1 MKENK
6 NTPPEATSP
15 LETFGRQIADFIIN
29 SPCQLAID
37 IRKAVRGEAPPA
49 QTSQPSQ
56 TATAA
61 KTPPPAQTPKTS
73 RQPKLED
80 LGWVDNIEASRLLG
94 ITVRALQ
101 AHRLRGNI
109 PFSLIGNKVYFR
121 LEDIKQML
129 EKRYTG
135 HASTNATKGRDQ

>member
-6 NTPPEATSP
+6 NTPREATSP

-29 SPCQLAID
+29 SPCQLAAD

-49 QTSQPSQ
+49 QTPQPSQ

-61 KTPPPAQTPKTS
+61 KTPKTP
-73 RQPKLED
+73 RQPKLKD

-121 LEDIKQML
+121 LEDIKRML

-135 HASTNATKGRDQ
+135 HASTNDTKGGDQ

>member
-6 NTPPEATSP
+6 NTPREATSP

-49 QTSQPSQ
+49 QTPQPSQ

-61 KTPPPAQTPKTS
+61 KTPPPAKTPQTP
-73 RQPKLED
+73 RLPKLED
-80 LGWVDNIEASRLLG
+80 LGWVENTVAQRMLG
-94 ITVRALQ
+94 ISRRALQ
-101 AHRLRGNI
+101 THRSKGGL
-109 PFSLIGNKVYFR
+109 PFSQFGNKIYFR
-121 LEDIKQML
+121 LEDIIRAL
-129 EKRYTG
+129 ENGYTG
-135 HASTNATKGRDQ
+135 NLDDNDTKGGDQ

>member
-6 NTPPEATSP
+6 NTPREATSP

-49 QTSQPSQ
+49 QTPQ
-56 TATAA
+56 TAPAA
-61 KTPPPAQTPKTS
+61 KTPKNP

-121 LEDIKQML
+121 LEDIKRML

-135 HASTNATKGRDQ
+135 HASTNDTKGGDQ

>member
-6 NTPPEATSP
+6 NTPREATSP

-37 IRKAVRGEAPPA
+37 IRKAVRGEAPSA
-49 QTSQPSQ
+49 QTPQPSQ
-56 TATAA
+56 TAPAA
-61 KTPPPAQTPKTS
+61 KTPKTS

-121 LEDIKQML
+121 LEDIKRTL

-135 HASTNATKGRDQ
+135 HASTNDTKGGDQ

>member
-6 NTPPEATSP
+6 NTPREATSP

-56 TATAA
+56 TAPAA
-61 KTPPPAQTPKTS
+61 KTPKTS

-80 LGWVDNIEASRLLG
+80 LGWVENTVAQRMLG
-94 ITVRALQ
+94 ISRRALQ
-101 AHRLRGNI
+101 THRSKGGL
-109 PFSLIGNKVYFR
+109 PFSQFGNKIYFR
-121 LEDIKQML
+121 LEDIIRAL
-129 EKRYTG
+129 ENGYTG
-135 HASTNATKGRDQ
+135 NLDDNDTKGGDQ